1 MKKGKKILSLLLM
14 ITIIFS
20 LIGCEKN
27 SKTTKGGYI
36 EEEINAPEDLAYA
49 MDFRKCNDGTFVLVG
64 TSLENKLLYYESKD
78 LNEDWEKTEIPLP
91 TEANCITQV
100 NVSKISKDKEIFIS
114 YCFYNEDEMK
124 KSEERNKDTN
134 DYSSEILDNKYAII
148 DSNKNIKDLQLDYLN
163 EKNEDG
169 YLEYG
174 NFLFE
179 ENIIAMSKE
188 NKVLVIN
195 KDNGK
200 IESDFNVKGQHISNG
215 AILDDSLVVVI
226 DSTIRKYD
234 LETGKDL
241 GDIKTLKDENLANE
255 IVYMAQGESKG
266 ILQYITENGL
276 YKYDEKK
283 DKVSEIIDSSLCSIN
298 DNSRRL
304 TALVEIKNNE
314 YIGLYDTYSDTGTIV
329 ASLVRYRYDESKKE
343 SPKNIT
349 IYGLYNTATVESSI
363 AKYKNDHPELNI
375 KFKVGIDS
383 ERDIT
388 VSDAI
393 KTLNAEIVAGK
404 GPDILIL
411 DGLPVDEYIEEDLL
425 EDISDII
432 DEYSDNEEIIE
443 SIKDTYTSKD
453 KIYQFPMYFDIP
465 MIVGEKDVI
474 KDINDLSSLVNS
486 LEKVD
491 KGTITTNG
499 YAVINMIT
507 LVEEMQKDK
516 LINKKGIDKEELKK
530 YFENSKKVYDICKVA
545 EDGDEDIEDSI
556 DEYYLQILLSRYFDI
571 TDYLIVDSYNL
582 NINLLTGVDSFA
594 EVYSL
599 QSIKEDISYKFLED
613 NDVFIPNT
621 IIGINSNSKN
631 KDEAKK
637 IAKALFSKQCQAESL
652 VLVGGF
658 PTNRLLLEKL
668 KAESKD
674 GNEESWGM
682 GDEQIEYKVK
692 WPSKEEFEILDKK
705 IESLNKPIKVNRKL
719 FFSLIE
725 GNRKYCNNE
734 ISLDEAVQYVI
745 DNTDLDLAE

>member
-36 EEEINAPEDLAYA
+36 EEEINSPEDLAYA

-78 LNEDWEKTEIPLP
+78 LNEEWKKTEIPLP

-124 KSEERNKDTN
+124 KLEEGNKDTN
-134 DYSSEILDNKYAII
+134 DYSSRILDNKYAII

-163 EKNEDG
+163 ERNEYG
-169 YLEYG
+169 YLEYC

-215 AILDDSLVVVI
+215 AILDDSLVI
-226 DSTIRKYD
+226 ATDSTIRKYD

-241 GDIKTLKDENLANE
+241 GDIKTLKDKNLANE
-255 IVYMAQGESKG
+255 IVYMSQGESKG

-298 DNSRRL
+298 DSSRRL

-314 YIGLYDTYSDTGTIV
+314 YIGLYDIYSDEGTIV
-329 ASLVRYRYDESKKE
+329 ASLVRYRYDKTKKE

-349 IYGLYNTATVESSI
+349 IYGLYNTATVENSI

-375 KFKVGIDS
+375 KFKIGMDS
-383 ERDIT
+383 EKDVT

-443 SIKDTYTSKD
+443 SIKDTYTSKN
-453 KIYQFPMYFDIP
+453 KIYQFPMYFKIP
-465 MIVGEKDVI
+465 MIVGEKDAI
-474 KDINDLSSLVNS
+474 KDINDLSSLVDS

-491 KGTITTNG
+491 KSTRITNAHT
-499 YAVINMIT
+499 VIDMIT
-507 LVEEMQKDK
+507 LVEEMHKDK
-516 LINKKGIDKEELKK
+516 LIDKKGINEEELKK
-530 YFENSKKVYDICKVA
+530 YFENSKKVYYICKVA
-545 EDGDEDIEDSI
+545 ENSDEDIEESI
-556 DEYYLQILLSRYFDI
+556 DEYYLEILFSRAFDI
-571 TDYLIVDSYNL
+571 TNYLIEDSDKL
-582 NINLLTGVDSFA
+582 DINLLTGVDSFA
-594 EVYSL
+594 QVYSL

-652 VLVGGF
+652 VQVGGF

-674 GNEESWGM
+674 GNEESWDM

-705 IESLNKPIKVNRKL
+705 IESLDKPIKVNRKL

>member
-27 SKTTKGGYI
+27 SKTTKAGYI
-36 EEEINAPEDLAYA
+36 EEEINSPEDLAYA

-78 LNEDWEKTEIPLP
+78 LNEEWKKTEIPLP

-124 KSEERNKDTN
+124 KLEEGNKDTN
-134 DYSSEILDNKYAII
+134 DYSSRILDNKYAII

-163 EKNEDG
+163 ERNEDG
-169 YLEYG
+169 YLEYC

-215 AILDDSLVVVI
+215 AILDDSLVI
-226 DSTIRKYD
+226 ATDSTIRKYD

-241 GDIKTLKDENLANE
+241 GDIKTLKDKNLANE
-255 IVYMAQGESKG
+255 IVYMSQGESKG

-298 DNSRRL
+298 DSSRRL

-314 YIGLYDTYSDTGTIV
+314 YIGLYDIYSDEGTIV
-329 ASLVRYRYDESKKE
+329 ASLVRYRYDKTKKE

-349 IYGLYNTATVESSI
+349 IYGLYNTATVENSI

-375 KFKVGIDS
+375 KFKIGMDS
-383 ERDIT
+383 EKDVT

-443 SIKDTYTSKD
+443 SIKDTYTSKN
-453 KIYQFPMYFDIP
+453 KIYQFPMYFKIP

-474 KDINDLSSLVNS
+474 KDINDLSSLVDS

-491 KGTITTNG
+491 KSTRITNAHT
-499 YAVINMIT
+499 VIDMIT

-516 LINKKGIDKEELKK
+516 LIDKKGINEEELKK

-545 EDGDEDIEDSI
+545 ENSDEDIEESI
-556 DEYYLQILLSRYFDI
+556 DEYYLEILFSRAFDI
-571 TDYLIVDSYNL
+571 TNYLIADSDKL
-582 NINLLTGVDSFA
+582 DINLLTGVDSFA
-594 EVYSL
+594 QVYSL

-652 VLVGGF
+652 VQVGGF

-674 GNEESWGM
+674 GNEESWDM

-705 IESLNKPIKVNRKL
+705 IESLDKPIKVNRKL